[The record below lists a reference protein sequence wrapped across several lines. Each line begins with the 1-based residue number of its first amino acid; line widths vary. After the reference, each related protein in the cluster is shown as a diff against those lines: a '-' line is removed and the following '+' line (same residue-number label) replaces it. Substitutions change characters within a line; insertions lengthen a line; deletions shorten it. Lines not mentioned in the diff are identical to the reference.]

1 MIEND
6 ESKVI
11 AIQVNNQGDCGEV
24 WGVGSP
30 DASVYSNGP
39 LLHRTMTVGV
49 KRQFP
54 NPGSK
59 VNGAAPA
66 FAMGNTL
73 GNILQKNY
81 SPRYL

>member
-1 MIEND
+1 M
-6 ESKVI
+6 I
-11 AIQVNNQGDCGEV
+11 AIQVNNQGDCAE
-24 WGVGSP
+24 VGSP

-66 FAMGNTL
+66 FAL
-73 GNILQKNY
+73 GHT
-81 SPRYL
+81 R